1 VIDANDWLEMGPQNG
16 RSPANL
22 QDIFLKIGW
31 L

>member
-1 VIDANDWLEMGPQNG
+1 VIDANDWLEMGPQIG
-16 RSPANL
+16 RLPASL